1 MDVLSSDHTPD
12 FVHQMLSEYFIQNFH
27 NAKETEF
34 IGVYFDIDFAFTHE
48 IGNKKLLLFR
58 HECRFLS
65 GKSRDETK
73 YKHSMCFYMCT
84 FLLEVKHMQTN
95 ATLSNDGTI
104 ATGTPFESCRI
115 DDDTHEIQI
124 GGLNE
129 TLKQAL

>member
-1 MDVLSSDHTPD
+1 MQKKLNLS
-12 FVHQMLSEYFIQNFH
+12 
-27 NAKETEF
+27 
-34 IGVYFDIDFAFTHE
+34 VYFDIDFAFTHE

-65 GKSRDETK
+65 GKSRDEAK